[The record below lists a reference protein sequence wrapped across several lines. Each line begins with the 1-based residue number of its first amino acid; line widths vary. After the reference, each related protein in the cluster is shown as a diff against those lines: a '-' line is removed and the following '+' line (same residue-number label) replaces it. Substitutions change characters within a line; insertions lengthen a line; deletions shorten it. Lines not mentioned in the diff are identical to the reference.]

1 MKIRILIIFL
11 LLAGTLSIIE
21 AQEKEVVYKGK
32 FNIGAEGGIQFTN
45 LDSFARNY
53 STQSKTGF
61 YVGVFGEYN
70 LSQTVKIKLGLQYD
84 RRGFE
89 LDSYTLFAADSGV
102 SSGNSYYYYQVEYNL
117 AYITIPLHIK
127 YARGSKKFKISLE
140 GGIYYSIYLNA
151 NHNGIERYYFD
162 SKDYFDHTGTIFN
175 NGFNDYLLDGPTD
188 GIRTVNRYS
197 NDGEQNEVTYDEYL
211 FNSFDFGFDFLIGII
226 YQPTPSIG
234 ITISPGFTYSFT
246 KAFENPTYE
255 SKWAQITKINIG
267 FIYTLNLTDKV
278 FGEK

>member
-11 LLAGTLSIIE
+11 FLAGALSLTE
-21 AQEKEVVYKGK
+21 AQENEEDYKGK
-32 FNIGAEGGIQFTN
+32 FNIGTEGGIQFTN

-61 YVGVFGEYN
+61 YIGFFGEYN
-70 LSQTVKIKLGLQYD
+70 ISQTVRIKLGLQYD

-89 LDSYTLFAADSGV
+89 LDSYTPIAPDTGAY
-102 SSGNSYYYYQVEYNL
+102 SGNSYHYYQVEYNL
-117 AYITIPLHIK
+117 AYITMPLHIK
-127 YARGSKKFKISLE
+127 YMRGSKKFKLSLE

-151 NHNGIERYYFD
+151 NHNGVEQYYFD
-162 SKDYFDHTGTIFN
+162 PEEYFDLTGTIFEQ
-175 NGFNDYLLDGPTD
+175 GYNDYILDGPTD
-188 GIRTVNRYS
+188 GVRVVNYES
-197 NDGEQNEVTYDEYL
+197 TDGDPGEIPYYEVK
-211 FNSFDFGFDFLIGII
+211 FNSYDFGFDFLIGLI
-226 YQPTPSIG
+226 YQPTPSVG
-234 ITISPGFTYSFT
+234 ITISPGFTYSVT

-267 FIYTLNLTDKV
+267 FIYTLNMNKKV